1 MVLEVKNLGP
11 IKEAK
16 IDLNRSMTI
25 FCGPNNTGKTYL
37 SYTIYAFARLTNL
50 PGISLPPDVFNDI
63 LNKGDANCPI
73 SIDKIIEF
81 QKHICANVSAN
92 LDRIFGLSKEKA
104 QSYFQ
109 NTEINFIDSKDSLE
123 NEIKNAELKLLIEGP
138 NGKVFFTKTPGSL
151 SFNLKLKNGENL
163 GPTGVLWLGS
173 GILPV
178 LYKSLALYPVSRAI
192 VFPVE
197 RNSIYTFSKEVAM
210 NRMQTFDRNT
220 RYPLAIEDNLL
231 VSEDLANIKRQE
243 SDFAELAS
251 EIEDYL
257 LRGKMEVSK
266 DGEMEFVS
274 SHAKTR
280 KLPIHLSA
288 SIVKTLSS
296 LVFYLKHQAKK
307 GDLIII
313 DEPELNLH
321 PDQQVK
327 LVRIFGK
334 MINRGFRFLIS
345 THSDYIIKEL
355 NNLIMLSDKEPVVKK
370 VGSELGYMENESINP
385 QDVTAYYFSYKPKT
399 AKFVTVQEETVDKFG
414 FAVPSIDKV
423 IEQINKNSE
432 ELFYAVKYP
441 DDNAE

>member
-16 IDLNRSMTI
+16 IDLNRFMTI

-37 SYTIYAFARLTNL
+37 SYIIYAMAKLNDLPTLPLPSNCLT
-50 PGISLPPDVFNDI
+50 DI
-63 LNKGDANCPI
+63 INKGDATYHI
-73 SIDKIIEF
+73 SIDKIVEY
-81 QKHICANVSAN
+81 QKHISDNVIEN
-92 LDRIFGLSKEKA
+92 LDRVFGLSKEKA
-104 QSYFQ
+104 QTYFKT
-109 NTEINFIDSKDSLE
+109 TEINFIESKESLE
-123 NEIKNAELKLLIEGP
+123 YEIKNADLQLLINRP
-138 NGKVFFTKTPGSL
+138 NGQVIFTKTPGSL
-151 SFNLKLKNGENL
+151 SVNLKLENGENL

-178 LYKSLALYPVSRAI
+178 LYKSLALYPVSSAI

-210 NRMQTFDRNT
+210 NRMQTLDRNT

-231 VSEDLANIKRQE
+231 ISEDLANIKRQG
-243 SDFAELAS
+243 SDFSDLAA
-251 EIEDYL
+251 EIEEYL
-257 LRGKMEVSK
+257 LTGKMEVSK
-266 DGEMEFVS
+266 DGEMEFVP

-296 LVFYLKHQAKK
+296 LVFYLKHRAKK

-355 NNLIMLSDKEPVVKK
+355 NNLIMLSNNEHVVKK

-385 QDVTAYYFSYKPKT
+385 QDVTAYYFAYKTKT
-399 AKFVTVQEETVDKFG
+399 AKFVTVQEEAVDKFG

-423 IEQINKNSE
+423 IAQINKSSE

>member
-37 SYTIYAFARLTNL
+37 SYIIYAMAKLNNL
-50 PGISLPPDVFNDI
+50 PTLPLPSNCLTDI
-63 LNKGDANCPI
+63 INKGDATYHI
-73 SIDKIIEF
+73 SIDKIVEY
-81 QKHICANVSAN
+81 QKHISDNVTNN
-92 LDRIFGLSKEKA
+92 LDRVFGLSKEKA
-104 QSYFQ
+104 QTYFKT
-109 NTEINFIDSKDSLE
+109 TEINFIESKESLE
-123 NEIKNAELKLLIEGP
+123 YEIKNADLQLLINRP
-138 NGKVFFTKTPGSL
+138 NGQVIFTKTPGSL
-151 SFNLKLKNGENL
+151 SVNLKLENGENL
-163 GPTGVLWLGS
+163 GPTGVIWLGS

-178 LYKSLALYPVSRAI
+178 LYKSLALYPVSSAI

-210 NRMQTFDRNT
+210 NRMQTLDRNT

-231 VSEDLANIKRQE
+231 ISEDLANIKRQG
-243 SDFAELAS
+243 SDFSDLAA
-251 EIEDYL
+251 EIEEYL
-257 LRGKMEVSK
+257 LTGKMEVSK

-296 LVFYLKHQAKK
+296 LVFYLKHRAKK

-355 NNLIMLSDKEPVVKK
+355 NNLIMLSDNEHVVKK
-370 VGSELGYMENESINP
+370 VGSELGYKENESINP
-385 QDVTAYYFSYKPKT
+385 QDVTAYYFSYKTKT
-399 AKFVTVQEETVDKFG
+399 AKFVTVQEEAVDKFG

-423 IEQINKNSE
+423 IAQINKNSE